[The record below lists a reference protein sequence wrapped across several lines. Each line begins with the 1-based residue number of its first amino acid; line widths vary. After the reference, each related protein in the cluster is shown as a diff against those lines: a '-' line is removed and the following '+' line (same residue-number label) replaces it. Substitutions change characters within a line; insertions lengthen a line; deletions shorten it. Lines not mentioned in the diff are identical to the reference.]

1 MAEEPGGN
9 ETGRP
14 NPDVRPG
21 LMDAQPGAGGDV
33 SAEASAIDTATFVF
47 ADLAGYTA
55 LTEAHGDEHAA
66 DTAAEFSQAVRNL
79 IDDYSAEEV
88 KTIGD
93 AMLLRVP
100 DAAQAVHL
108 GARLV
113 GDHGA
118 RHRSLGVRIGMHTGG
133 AVRREGDWFGASVNV
148 ASRIADLAHAGEVL
162 ISAATKDA
170 AGGVLLPGQLRRRG
184 HHRLKNVAELVE
196 LFALVPEGVE
206 ERRLPIDPV
215 CRMAVDPALATEQ
228 AVYRGVEHHF
238 CSTGCAEAFRA
249 APERYAGRR
258 SDRAVLL
265 VSDQARERTARRVA
279 RAYTKG
285 RIDGEELERRTE
297 LVWAARIRADLHAV
311 THDLPHPRRRVPVL
325 LWPFWPAV
333 LLVRRVRR
341 RIRAQRSARRLRR
354 RN

>member
-1 MAEEPGGN
+1 MAQAPGSDA
-9 ETGRP
+9 TGRL
-14 NPDVRPG
+14 NPDARPG
-21 LMDAQPGAGGDV
+21 LMDAQPGASADV
-33 SAEASAIDTATFVF
+33 SAGASAGDVATFVF

-66 DTAAEFSQAVRNL
+66 DTAAEFSQAVRSL

-88 KTIGD
+88 KMIGD
-93 AMLLRVP
+93 AMLLRVR
-100 DAAQAVHL
+100 DASHAVHL
-108 GARLV
+108 AARLI

-162 ISAATKDA
+162 ISVATKDA
-170 AGGVLLPGQLRRRG
+170 AEGALLPGQLRGRG
-184 HHRLKNVAELVE
+184 RHRLKNVAEPVE

-238 CSTGCAEAFRA
+238 CSSGCAEAFRA

-258 SDRAVLL
+258 SDRALLL
-265 VSDQARERTARRVA
+265 VSDQGRERTARRVA
-279 RAYTKG
+279 RAYARG
-285 RIDGEELERRTE
+285 RIDAGELEERSE
-297 LVWAARIRADLHAV
+297 LVWAARIRADLQAV
-311 THDLPHPRRRVPVL
+311 THDLPHPGRHVPVL
-325 LWPFWPAV
+325 LRPLWPAV
-333 LLVRRVRR
+333 LLLRRVRR
-341 RIRAQRSARRLRR
+341 RIRAQRSAKRLRR